1 MYKKVLSLSNYYKGQ
16 KDTMTIMEYLDETDQ
31 LDNYNQILSLM
42 NLEKE
47 LLRWKAKKVETIR
60 SYRLTKFLN
69 HWKMNANY
77 KKSAEDQLRK
87 YKKFEEEGIII

>member
-1 MYKKVLSLSNYYKGQ
+1 MYKKVLSLSNYYKSQ

-47 LLRWKAKKVETIR
+47 L
-60 SYRLTKFLN
+60 
-69 HWKMNANY
+69 
-77 KKSAEDQLRK
+77 
-87 YKKFEEEGIII
+87 